1 MSRQKFEAIFTT
13 PTTNSLVT
21 SFLGYDFE
29 AQRDAV
35 RRSFIITE
43 SVWER
48 ILTLPLYPQMG
59 EAEQD
64 RVIDGVR
71 TFVEERRVRFAAPQ
85 SAAGG

>member
-1 MSRQKFEAIFTT
+1 M
-13 PTTNSLVT
+13 
-21 SFLGYDFE
+21 
-29 AQRDAV
+29 
-35 RRSFIITE
+35 
-43 SVWER
+43 WER

-71 TFVEERRVRFAAPQ
+71 SFVEERRVRFAASQ